1 MVQTNIMGE
10 SDYARIGQF
19 SKKPNRTLMMKKY
32 FLMSLLFFTI
42 AMSARAGG
50 LPRPGDVAP
59 DFTLQTLAG
68 GPFTLSESLKRGH
81 VMLIFYETQC
91 VYCYSHINDFKALH
105 QKYNGRGLS
114 MLAVNYIGESH
125 STVREYARDNELN
138 YGIALDYLN
147 AIDVAEAYKVV
158 GSPTIVLI
166 APDGK
171 IASYGYTLPD
181 VAKWVK

>member
-1 MVQTNIMGE
+1 MQ
-10 SDYARIGQF
+10 
-19 SKKPNRTLMMKKY
+19 KY
-32 FLMSLLFFTI
+32 FLTGVLMFMLV
-42 AMSARAGG
+42 APAQAGG

-59 DFTLQTLAG
+59 DFTLKTLAG
-68 GPFTLSESLKRGH
+68 TPFTLSEALRHGH
-81 VMLIFYETQC
+81 AMLIFYETQC

-105 QKYNGRGLS
+105 DKYNGKGLT
-114 MLAVNYIGESH
+114 LFAINYIGESE

-166 APDGK
+166 APNGK
-171 IASYGYTLPD
+171 IVFYGHTIPE
-181 VAKWVK
+181 VTKWLEQ